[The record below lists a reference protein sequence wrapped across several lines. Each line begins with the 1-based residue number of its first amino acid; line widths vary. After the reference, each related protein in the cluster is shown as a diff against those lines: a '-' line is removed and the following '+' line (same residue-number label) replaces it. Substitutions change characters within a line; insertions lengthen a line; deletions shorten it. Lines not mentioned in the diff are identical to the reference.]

1 MSIEIETGL
10 NWFQEKVRKGS
21 YAEYCVIPL
30 QTLEWTK
37 VERGSSNHDRL
48 NQIKLIPPLH
58 C

>member
-10 NWFQEKVRKGS
+10 NWFQEKVRNGS

-48 NQIKLIPPLH
+48 N
-58 C
+58 